1 MLGQTTTFLWPL
13 KTCLFFV
20 AFVCACGLS
29 LVFPIVGIVN
39 YMLVYQLH
47 PGKMWWGQPLDDLGI
62 RYSMTAAMCLVL
74 GMLLSGG
81 RVPKSKTLLGSW
93 LLLVLF
99 FTGIVL
105 WSFALNP
112 GNTDYG
118 AILADKMVK
127 MAIFLICLVRMG
139 SVRGNFKVLLW
150 TFVAG
155 TIVIGYDALGAPQD
169 DFADGRL
176 NFVGGPDF
184 RESSGLAVH
193 MAAMVPLI
201 GVVFMVTKPKQWRA
215 VAALSGILAVN
226 TIVLCRTRSAFVG
239 LLAGG
244 AIALMMVPRGWRL
257 KTYSAIIVGCIGA
270 FSLADQHFWD
280 RMTTIMRPDDYA
292 SDGAI
297 QSRIELWTVAREMFL
312 DHPFGVGVG
321 RFKDYAHLY
330 NTGDYL
336 YAFEEP
342 GRVAHNSYLLCITE
356 LGIHGFAVFVLII
369 CIVLLKLRRCFQLAI
384 ESEDPHTSR
393 LLAYGCFLSVIIYL
407 TSAAFT
413 DRLYTESFWWV
424 LALPVCLERAL
435 ATEAIEQEELEPEL
449 NPMWA
454 PLYDDELI
462 HIPTSDSPRCAFT

>member
-1 MLGQTTTFLWPL
+1 
-13 KTCLFFV
+13 
-20 AFVCACGLS
+20 
-29 LVFPIVGIVN
+29 
-39 YMLVYQLH
+39 MLVYQLH
-47 PGKMWWGQPLDDLGI
+47 PGKMWWGQPLEDLGI

-74 GMLLSGG
+74 GMLLSAG
-81 RVPKSKTLLGSW
+81 RVPKSPRLLGSW
-93 LLLVLF
+93 LILVLF
-99 FTGIVL
+99 FTAMVL

-112 GNTDYG
+112 GPTDYG

-139 SVRGNFKVLLW
+139 ATRGNFKILLW

-193 MAAMVPLI
+193 MAAMLPLI
-201 GVVFMVTKPKQWRA
+201 GVVFMISKAKQWRA
-215 VAALSGILAVN
+215 VALLAGILAVN

-244 AIALMMVPRGWRL
+244 IIAMMMVPRGWRL
-257 KTYSAIIVGCIGA
+257 KMYASIIFACIGA
-270 FSLADQHFWD
+270 GSLADAHFWD
-280 RMTTIMRPDDYA
+280 RMKTILHPAEYA
-292 SDGAI
+292 TDGAI
-297 QSRIELWTVAREMFL
+297 QSRIELWTVAQEMFL

-330 NTGDYL
+330 NTGEYEH
-336 YAFEEP
+336 AFDEP

-356 LGIHGFAVFVLII
+356 LGIQGFVLFVLII
-369 CIVLLKLRRCFQLAI
+369 CVVLLRLHKCIRMAPD
-384 ESEDPHTSR
+384 SDDPPSSR
-393 LLAYGCFLSVIIYL
+393 LLAYGCFLSVVIYL

-424 LALPVCLERAL
+424 LALPICLERAL
-435 ATEAIEQEELEPEL
+435 AMEVVGQEEFDPDLTPAW
-449 NPMWA
+449 NPS
-454 PLYDDELI
+454 YDDDLI
-462 HIPTSDSPRCAFT
+462 HIPTADSPRCALG